1 MPATALE
8 IEISI
13 EKVIFTFLQHDFFFV
28 YQEIVLSLHMDTYVC
43 MHMLCLAK
51 MCRNVDKSLA

>member
-13 EKVIFTFLQHDFFFV
+13 EKVIFTFLQHDLIVTERLYYHYTWTRMCIFAFV
-28 YQEIVLSLHMDTYVC
+28 SG
-43 MHMLCLAK
+43 
-51 MCRNVDKSLA
+51 

>member
-13 EKVIFTFLQHDFFFV
+13 EKVIFTFLQHDFFLFTKRLYYHYTWTRMHV
-28 YQEIVLSLHMDTYVC
+28 CTCCAWLRCVGMWISL
-43 MHMLCLAK
+43 
-51 MCRNVDKSLA
+51 

>member
-13 EKVIFTFLQHDFFFV
+13 EKVIFTFLQHDF
-28 YQEIVLSLHMDTYVC
+28 IVTERL
-43 MHMLCLAK
+43 
-51 MCRNVDKSLA
+51 